1 MNNILCLQDTC
12 NSPLYKKRL
21 EGILHIIERKNRV
34 EVRVK
39 TATGSGSGA
48 NNAVVGVTAVTGT
61 SSANN
66 NNTSDEFDMY
76 KGKQYHH
83 IEPILCIQHMLK
95 LLQN

>member
-1 MNNILCLQDTC
+1 
-12 NSPLYKKRL
+12 L

-39 TATGSGSGA
+39 TATGSGSTA
-48 NNAVVGVTAVTGT
+48 NSAAAVGVTAVTGT
-61 SSANN
+61 SSANS

-76 KGKQYHH
+76 KGRLYQR

-95 LLQN
+95 LLHK